1 MKIAIGAD
9 HAGFETKERVKRFL
23 EAHGHEV
30 LDMGTHSAESTDY
43 PGYAF
48 HVAEAVRDGAADRG
62 ILVCDSGNGIAIAA
76 NKVEGIRAAI
86 AVNRWQGRWRAGTT
100 TRTCSSSPRR
110 SRPRGGLDRGGVAR
124 RALRRR
130 PPCAPRRP
138 DRGVR
143 AHPRAAVAECPARR
157 SRPSPGSL
165 EDSYRETLE
174 SCARPTPSAGSS
186 RAT

>member
-23 EAHGHEV
+23 EARGHEV

-62 ILVCDSGNGIAIAA
+62 VLVCDSGNGIAIAA

-86 AVNRWQGRWRAGTT
+86 AVNRWQGEM
-100 TRTCSSSPRR
+100 
-110 SRPRGGLDRGGVAR
+110 AR
-124 RALRRR
+124 RHNDANVLVLASAVTPREEED
-130 PPCAPRRP
+130 PIVEAWLAAPFDGGR
-138 DRGVR
+138 
-143 AHPRAAVAECPARR
+143 HARR
-157 SRPSPGSL
+157 VGQIGEYERTH
-165 EDSYRETLE
+165 ER
-174 SCARPTPSAGSS
+174 R
-186 RAT
+186 